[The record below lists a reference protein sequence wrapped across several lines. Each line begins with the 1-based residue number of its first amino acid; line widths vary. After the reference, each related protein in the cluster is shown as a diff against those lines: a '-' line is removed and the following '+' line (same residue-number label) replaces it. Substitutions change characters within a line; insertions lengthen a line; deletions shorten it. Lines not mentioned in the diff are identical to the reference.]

1 MTHPAA
7 NHVLTAGAFDDL
19 LSGLPGSSLKGGASM
34 RQAATTPAS
43 AADAAA
49 VPQAAATPAA
59 AQKPAATVQLPAVSG
74 PPPAA
79 DEDPFAMFGG
89 PPPPAASS
97 AAAAPVTDIDDGFLA
112 AFAAPA
118 HQPAQQHAVP
128 QPRAQAGSA
137 DAAGSHDFGDFLG
150 SDDHEAFAAPAPA
163 VSSSQ
168 ASPERPSRQ
177 QAAAAG
183 SGSSFSGRPPTG
195 PTTEFG
201 YERPTSSASAGQP
214 RYRVF
219 DYVEPLPDSPSE
231 AQAPPAAS
239 ATAAA
244 RPPSRSTGGVSSDG
258 PLADGLRRA
267 SGGST
272 GAAAPSGGSAGGG
285 MLHAGSYQQPPAGAK
300 EVVHDLG
307 HKAAKALQSGTKWFM
322 RASKTL
328 VSQVQH
334 RLEHG
339 AVPGQAGAAGAAGSA
354 GAVLGRGA
362 LKLCGALGCRGA
374 DILAQWPGADNATCC
389 PCSPVLLLLS

>member
-1 MTHPAA
+1 MIATVVILLPP
-7 NHVLTAGAFDDL
+7 LTPTGAFDDL
-19 LSGLPGSSLKGGASM
+19 LSGLPGSGIRGGASM
-34 RQAATTPAS
+34 RQAATTPA
-43 AADAAA
+43 ATDAAA
-49 VPQAAATPAA
+49 VPQAAATPTA
-59 AQKPAATVQLPAVSG
+59 AQKPAAAVQLPAVSG

-89 PPPPAASS
+89 PPLPAASS

-118 HQPAQQHAVP
+118 QQPAQQHAVP
-128 QPRAQAGSA
+128 QPRAQAAAA
-137 DAAGSHDFGDFLG
+137 DAVGSHDFGDFLG

-163 VSSSQ
+163 ASSSQ
-168 ASPERPSRQ
+168 ASPEHPSRQ

-183 SGSSFSGRPPTG
+183 SGSSFTGRPPTG
-195 PTTEFG
+195 PTAEFG
-201 YERPTSSASAGQP
+201 YERPTSAASAGQS

-231 AQAPPAAS
+231 AQAPPAAT

-244 RPPSRSTGGVSSDG
+244 RPPSRGTHVVSSDG

-267 SGGST
+267 SAGST
-272 GAAAPSGGSAGGG
+272 GAAAPSGSSAGGG
-285 MLHAGSYQQPPAGAK
+285 VLHAGSYQQPPAGAK

-362 LKLCGALGCRGA
+362 LKLCGAG
-374 DILAQWPGADNATCC
+374 
-389 PCSPVLLLLS
+389 V